1 MTTISTQTE
10 YTPEEVSRL
19 SDETGKLYELVDG
32 ALVEKVVMSQRSIWV
47 ATQLSFR
54 LNTAYDST
62 KAYVFVEQPTYCFEN
77 PRQMRRPDVALVW
90 ANRLPGGLSDDDLH
104 IPPDFVAEVV
114 SPTNTFDQQVGRV
127 AEYLEAGV
135 PLVWVVQ
142 PARRWIHVYRQ
153 DGSVALLRAKHTVRD
168 EPLLPGFVLNVADIF
183 PPSSPAAAAN
193 PV

>member
-1 MTTISTQTE
+1 MTTVSPQTA
-10 YTPEEVSRL
+10 YTPEDVARI

-32 ALVEKVVMSQRSIWV
+32 ALVEKLVMSQRSIHA
-47 ATQLSFR
+47 ATRLSH
-54 LNTAYDST
+54 LLQNAYDLT

-77 PRQMRRPDVALVW
+77 PLKMRRPDVALVW
-90 ANRLPGGLSDDDLH
+90 ANRLPPGLTDEDLH

-114 SPTNTFDQQVGRV
+114 SPTNTFDQQVDRV

-153 DGSVALLRAKHTVRD
+153 DGSVALLRAKQTVRD

-183 PPSSPAAAAN
+183 PPSSPAVAAN